1 MNYTDHDEN
10 NGLWNGDLCA
20 DCKDAIRAADE
31 NPDVPTVDCACPCG
45 GLVPRPVHGEE
56 HVDRRS
62 RALLSLVP
70 RGARTEDA
78 CPL

>member
-31 NPDVPTVDCACPCG
+31 NPDVPTVD
-45 GLVPRPVHGEE
+45 
-56 HVDRRS
+56 RRS